1 MKYYVYG
8 MEYGRRRETNREMVR
23 EMFQGWARPNS
34 TCYGTIFVSLH
45 LRYCIQLDPVPT
57 QGIYA
62 LVVNPIRHGNKRY
75 LAREQPAKEGEWIA
89 DTFIPTAKRRNQSW
103 GGGAVVARTI
113 PMMLYL
119 DRAVRGSTPCR
130 LNLFPFLYSPLQ
142 WCSNPLLSDAW
153 GGTSLMTSTR
163 GYQKKVEGRSQ
174 IHTIPSFEVEFHQ
187 FCQARSNTGRGTH
200 SHASVGSRHQL
211 GRK

>member
-62 LVVNPIRHGNKRY
+62 LVVNPIRHGTRDIWH
-75 LAREQPAKEGEWIA
+75 E
-89 DTFIPTAKRRNQSW
+89 S
-103 GGGAVVARTI
+103 
-113 PMMLYL
+113 
-119 DRAVRGSTPCR
+119 
-130 LNLFPFLYSPLQ
+130 SPL
-142 WCSNPLLSDAW
+142 
-153 GGTSLMTSTR
+153 
-163 GYQKKVEGRSQ
+163 KK
-174 IHTIPSFEVEFHQ
+174 
-187 FCQARSNTGRGTH
+187 
-200 SHASVGSRHQL
+200 ASGLYTYSY
-211 GRK
+211 